1 MSSYAYGCM
10 IVVIPIEHIGEFE
23 RLFDQDYEKS
33 FLNTEIKLT
42 DIEDAGIAGHQKRIY
57 DFSCNTSL
65 EACLI
70 ENEDYDI
77 GDVCFELGIVELDI
91 DAINIEEDFNESIK
105 FDKNEGICHYDSVE
119 QKWRKTS
126 YDLNL

>member
-1 MSSYAYGCM
+1 MSEIHNM
-10 IVVIPIEHIGEFE
+10 
-23 RLFDQDYEKS
+23 DYQLAFVLQEAK
-33 FLNTEIKLT
+33 
-42 DIEDAGIAGHQKRIY
+42 
-57 DFSCNTSL
+57 DF
-65 EACLI
+65 
-70 ENEDYDI
+70 
-77 GDVCFELGIVELDI
+77 VELDI